1 MNNNPRLT
9 TQVELAVPFHD
20 VDMMGV
26 VWHGNYFR
34 YLEIAREK
42 LLSQFNYGYAQ
53 MRESG
58 YAWPVVDSRIKYRH
72 PLAFEQKFRVEA
84 SVEEYENRLKIQYK
98 IFDCETGKCT
108 TSAYTIQVAV
118 NMETKELCYV
128 SPAILFDC
136 IGVKP

>member
-1 MNNNPRLT
+1 MNNDPRLL
-9 TQVELAVPFHD
+9 TQVHLTVAFHD

-42 LLSQFNYGYAQ
+42 LLRQFDYGYQQ
-53 MRESG
+53 MRDSG

-72 PLAFEQKFRVEA
+72 PLTFDQAFIVHAEL
-84 SVEEYENRLKIQYK
+84 EEYENRLKINYK
-98 IFDCETGKCT
+98 IFDSETGKCT

-118 NMETKELCYV
+118 DMHTKALCYV
-128 SPAILFDC
+128 SPAILFKC
-136 IGVKP
+136 LGVTP

>member
-1 MNNNPRLT
+1 MNNDPRLT
-9 TQVELAVPFHD
+9 TQVELTVPFHD

-42 LLSQFNYGYAQ
+42 LLSQFNYGYTQ
-53 MRESG
+53 MRDSG
-58 YAWPVVDSRIKYRH
+58 FAWPVVDSRIKYRQ
-72 PLAFEQKFRVEA
+72 PLTFEQAFTIVA

-98 IFDCETGKCT
+98 IFDSTTGKCT

-118 NMETKELCYV
+118 DMKTKELCYV
-128 SPAILFDC
+128 SPAILFEC
-136 IGVKP
+136 IGVNQ